1 MASSRDSYNE
11 AKIDIFI
18 SWPKEVVEYYRK
30 CLEPDINSM
39 ANWSAKEFGFE
50 LVSTNAAESHNAVI
64 KRKNYNN
71 LPMRLDD
78 MMLSCLRNVE
88 LTLNKIDRSL
98 YRVGGDYALLDE
110 LFPLYPTQDCP
121 TLREITAKQIKD
133 RRIEARVHLEKY
145 QRSITAKPKY
155 VYTPIYRYRK
165 WESFEDYWREEIDTH
180 PGAKMLGGYRFN
192 WKGLHCGF
200 VSQWHLGPK
209 LLLHLFCNLLSYY
222 GGFWIGGLRKD
233 RIIEDSSCTRHDEK
247 PTEEK

>member
-1 MASSRDSYNE
+1 MFLLMASSRDSYNE

-165 WESFEDYWREEIDTH
+165 
-180 PGAKMLGGYRFN
+180 
-192 WKGLHCGF
+192 
-200 VSQWHLGPK
+200 
-209 LLLHLFCNLLSYY
+209 
-222 GGFWIGGLRKD
+222 
-233 RIIEDSSCTRHDEK
+233 
-247 PTEEK
+247 